1 MCILLF
7 NMAIEN
13 IIYLVIALFVLILV
27 VKPFLGKK
35 GEKICAICLS
45 FALTWIV
52 LLFLY
57 YFGKFDNLILIG
69 LLIGLTILGIY
80 YTLERNVSREKTIF
94 RLPLLLTLILIGYF
108 VLTLENL
115 IREAIIVAVLW
126 SLFGVLYFYRHSYKL
141 KKFVD
146 KIVECCKKW

>member
-1 MCILLF
+1 
-7 NMAIEN
+7 MAIEN

-57 YFGKFDNLILIG
+57 YFGKFDNFWV
-69 LLIGLTILGIY
+69 Y
-80 YTLERNVSREKTIF
+80 
-94 RLPLLLTLILIGYF
+94 
-108 VLTLENL
+108 ENL
-115 IREAIIVAVLW
+115 WLG
-126 SLFGVLYFYRHSYKL
+126 FGSSF
-141 KKFVD
+141 
-146 KIVECCKKW
+146 